1 MAARLSALKARLL
14 PHGWLDLLRQVII
27 VAIGYVAYTVVRGL
41 VEGKANAAFA
51 HALDVIRIER
61 TLHVFVEPSI
71 QGWVSGS
78 HLVMTLA
85 GWIYVN
91 AQTSI
96 TVAALVYLYIVHNRS
111 FYFVRNMF
119 AIAMALAL
127 VAYYLFP
134 TAPPRFLPEWGF
146 IDTVSDFSGVHLA
159 TASSAAGATLNP
171 SRLVNLYAAV
181 PSMHVAFA
189 LMLAVPL
196 ARLARWRAVRV
207 LWYLYPLLIT
217 FVIIVTANHFIA
229 DAALGAITAG
239 ISALGARQLG
249 RWRPAAWTFLSDP
262 TAAGV
267 AT

>member
-1 MAARLSALKARLL
+1 MASRLSSVKARLL
-14 PHGWLDLLRQVII
+14 PSGWLDLIRQLVI

-71 QGWVSGS
+71 QSWFASS
-78 HLVMTLA
+78 HFVMAIA

-96 TVAALVYLYIVHNRS
+96 TVAALVYLYIAHNRN
-111 FYFVRNMF
+111 FYFVRNTF
-119 AIAMALAL
+119 AIAMVLAL

-146 IDTVSDFSGVHLA
+146 VDTVSDFSGVHLA
-159 TASSAAGATLNP
+159 TTAPNGATLNP
-171 SRLVNLYAAV
+171 SNLVNLYAAV

-189 LMLAVPL
+189 MMLAVPL
-196 ARLARWRAVRV
+196 ARLSHWRVVRV
-207 LWYLYPLLIT
+207 LWCLYPLLIT

-229 DAALGAITAG
+229 DAVLGAITAG

-249 RWRPAAWTFLSDP
+249 RWRPAAWRFVP
-262 TAAGV
+262 EPAQAGI